1 MPPKVDVATP
11 IEKSDSTIG
20 SLYDIL
26 EEFNVRL
33 EVQPVIN
40 ILENVY
46 KEVKAQKPLKATG
59 DEYG

>member
-1 MPPKVDVATP
+1 MPPKVNVALL
-11 IEKSDSTIG
+11 IEKSDSAIG

-26 EEFNVRL
+26 EEFNERL

-46 KEVKAQKPLKATG
+46 KEVKAQKP
-59 DEYG
+59 

>member
-1 MPPKVDVATP
+1 MPPKVDVATL
-11 IEKSDSTIG
+11 IEKSDSTVG

-33 EVQPVIN
+33 EGQPEVN

-46 KEVKAQKPLKATG
+46 KEVEAQKP
-59 DEYG
+59 